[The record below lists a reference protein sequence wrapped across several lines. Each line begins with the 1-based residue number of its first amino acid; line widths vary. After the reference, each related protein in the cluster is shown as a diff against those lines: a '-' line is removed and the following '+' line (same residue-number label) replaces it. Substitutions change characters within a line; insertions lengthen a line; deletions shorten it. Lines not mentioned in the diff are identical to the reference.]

1 MSRTAR
7 PCTSCCTRN
16 RTPSAG
22 LPRSAPERGAGLST
36 ERGAGLSKKR
46 GAGLSTE
53 RGGGPVWA
61 KRGLDRA
68 LRQGLGA
75 LIRGKAGGRFFEDI
89 IKDVAHLVALDRAV
103 A

>member
-1 MSRTAR
+1 MNPPGTMNQNDSRQR
-7 PCTSCCTRN
+7 
-16 RTPSAG
+16 AG
-22 LPRSAPERGAGLST
+22 LRT
-36 ERGAGLSKKR
+36 ERGAGSAWTEHK
-46 GAGLSTE
+46 AGSARAE
-53 RGGGPVWA
+53 CI
-61 KRGLDRA
+61 LDRA